1 MSSYSVI
8 KTDSVL
14 FFRRGDFLVMF
25 GQQDSNSNVFT
36 LLETAC
42 LELSV
47 MATKH
52 HKSETE
58 SGSFED
64 LVYKRM
70 VWGMLLSL

>member
-1 MSSYSVI
+1 
-8 KTDSVL
+8 
-14 FFRRGDFLVMF
+14 MF

-42 LELSV
+42 LELS
-47 MATKH
+47 TKR

-58 SGSFED
+58 SGSPED

>member
-1 MSSYSVI
+1 
-8 KTDSVL
+8 
-14 FFRRGDFLVMF
+14 MF

-47 MATKH
+47 MATKR

-58 SGSFED
+58 SGSPED

>member
-1 MSSYSVI
+1 
-8 KTDSVL
+8 
-14 FFRRGDFLVMF
+14 MF

-47 MATKH
+47 MATKC

-58 SGSFED
+58 IGSPED